1 MLWFSKNKLLTY
13 VIILLLTFLI
23 ENDYNLAF
31 SLEMD
36 PIDEGDNNNTDSE
49 DSVNDNNIIPPAT
62 NDVLAEETV
71 GIVVGTMVFLLI
83 IVIFWAVPVKSY
95 VLLPFSNLTF
105 FKITI
110 FIVYLFL
117 SCILDFSY
125 FNMCYLSDQEINLT
139 EIWLDEF
146 AKEEEDMVLL
156 ENDEDYDIQEEFC
169 TDWNILDSIII
180 SIAIITAGVIIGSI
194 IVSVID
200 Q

>member
-1 MLWFSKNKLLTY
+1 MLFGCKNRWVFRLF
-13 VIILLLTFLI
+13 VLLLAFLL

-49 DSVNDNNIIPPAT
+49 DSVNDNNIIPLAT

-71 GIVVGTMVFLLI
+71 GIVVGTMMFLLI